1 MTSHQQ
7 IALDRV
13 WLELSGDQETK
24 QNKSVSSRI
33 LTFHQ
38 YTALDR
44 VWLELSGDLGIKQVS
59 QFMDFNISSTGP
71 DQVWL
76 ELSDQ
81 DTKQNKSV
89 SSRILTFHQ
98 QHQIGSGWN
107 CPEIWTQNQTS
118 WSFPQILTCHQQ
130 KALDQ
135 VWLELS
141 GDLETKQVRQF
152 TDFNIPSTAPDRV
165 WLELSGDLDT
175 KPNKLVIS
183 PDFNMPS
190 TKSTGSGLAGVVRR
204 PGDKTS
210 PSVHRF

>member
-13 WLELSGDQETK
+13 WLELSGDQE
-24 QNKSVSSRI
+24 
-33 LTFHQ
+33 
-38 YTALDR
+38 
-44 VWLELSGDLGIKQVS
+44 
-59 QFMDFNISSTGP
+59 
-71 DQVWL
+71 
-76 ELSDQ
+76 
-81 DTKQNKSV
+81 TKQNKSV

-130 KALDQ
+130 KALDR

-152 TDFNIPSTAPDRV
+152 TDFNIPSTALDWV
-165 WLELSGDLDT
+165 WLELSGDLEIKQVSSQILTSHQQTALDRVW
-175 KPNKLVIS
+175 PELSEDLEIKLSQFMDWILT
-183 PDFNMPS
+183 FHQKHWIGFGW
-190 TKSTGSGLAGVVRR
+190 TCQEIRR
-204 PGDKTS
+204 QSKTS
-210 PSVHRF
+210 QSFHRF